1 METEQR
7 AKAFCPVFLLPSIRQ
22 KVRWTFLVILYTKGA
37 DSDSFCG
44 EDGMQRRFC
53 GKNDYVMRL

>member
-1 METEQR
+1 M
-7 AKAFCPVFLLPSIRQ
+7 FSGLPGGKPLFSLPGIQQ

-44 EDGMQRRFC
+44 GDGMQRRFC
-53 GKNDYVMRL
+53 GKNDHVIRL

>member
-1 METEQR
+1 M
-7 AKAFCPVFLLPSIRQ
+7 FSGLPGGKPLFSLQSIRQ

-44 EDGMQRRFC
+44 GDGMQRRFC
-53 GKNDYVMRL
+53 GKNDHVMRL

>member
-1 METEQR
+1 MFSGLPGV
-7 AKAFCPVFLLPSIRQ
+7 KPLFSLPSIRQ
-22 KVRWTFLVILYTKGA
+22 KVRWTILVILYTKGA

-44 EDGMQRRFC
+44 GDGMQRRFC

>member
-1 METEQR
+1 M
-7 AKAFCPVFLLPSIRQ
+7 FSGLPGGKSLFSLPGIRQ

-44 EDGMQRRFC
+44 GDGMQRRFC
-53 GKNDYVMRL
+53 GSGKNDHVMRL

>member
-1 METEQR
+1 MFSGLPGGQ
-7 AKAFCPVFLLPSIRQ
+7 PLFLLPSIRQ

-44 EDGMQRRFC
+44 GDGMQRRFC
-53 GKNDYVMRL
+53 GKNDHVIRL

>member
-1 METEQR
+1 M
-7 AKAFCPVFLLPSIRQ
+7 FSGLPGGKPLFSLTSIRQ

-44 EDGMQRRFC
+44 GDGMQRRFC
-53 GKNDYVMRL
+53 GKNDHVMRL